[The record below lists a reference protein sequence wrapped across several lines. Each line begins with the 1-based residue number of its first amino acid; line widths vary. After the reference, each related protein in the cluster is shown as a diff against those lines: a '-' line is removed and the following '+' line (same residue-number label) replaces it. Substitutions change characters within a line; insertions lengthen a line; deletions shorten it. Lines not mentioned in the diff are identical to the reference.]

1 MKIRKEREFTP
12 ECDSSD
18 EEEYQTQLRAFR
30 AKLEKAYPLCLRCEM
45 LVRSKELGKYNPF
58 YHQRRILEQGFKTAS
73 DFLETASNSSVTPF
87 KSCFY
92 RTICASINAITD
104 RKIFNF
110 LLTKILK
117 TSFLTSNFIS
127 DYLIK
132 TSLYPVL
139 FLIRLLVVPRLSV
152 SREHA
157 LFSFFLLIA
166 DTICFYYFKSPSL
179 PIVSH
184 TVNVFYC
191 FYGCF
196 QDLSRKPEI
205 EKKSPVRTSRAG
217 SRVSS
222 VFQPRR
228 EQKDLSS
235 AFSQVNV
242 RPARSQSSQ
251 SYVSRQSAKPVAST
265 LFANPIPTP
274 PASSLSRTRWSSAP
288 SPPSGSIFQ
297 QQPKHNIFNQ
307 NPKMMDID
315 ESDEERFP
323 KRKISPFGSPTD
335 TISPYDSASQIG
347 SEVPTRLRNRKRI
360 NLERGSTISEEEL
373 TQTLLNNSNLTTTS
387 IQLLKQKQ
395 DSQNKMILKIGL
407 VLAVEIALGFALFYF
422 YVQK

>member
-1 MKIRKEREFTP
+1 M
-12 ECDSSD
+12 
-18 EEEYQTQLRAFR
+18 
-30 AKLEKAYPLCLRCEM
+30 
-45 LVRSKELGKYNPF
+45 
-58 YHQRRILEQGFKTAS
+58 
-73 DFLETASNSSVTPF
+73 
-87 KSCFY
+87 
-92 RTICASINAITD
+92 
-104 RKIFNF
+104 
-110 LLTKILK
+110 
-117 TSFLTSNFIS
+117 
-127 DYLIK
+127 
-132 TSLYPVL
+132 
-139 FLIRLLVVPRLSV
+139 VPRLSV
-152 SREHA
+152 SREHS

-166 DTICFYYFKSPSL
+166 DTICFYYINSPSL

-196 QDLSRKPEI
+196 QDLSRKPEV
-205 EKKSPVRTSRAG
+205 EKNSVRPSRAG

-222 VFQPRR
+222 VFQPRN
-228 EQKDLSS
+228 EAKDLSS

-251 SYVSRQSAKPVAST
+251 SYVSRQSSKPVAST

-288 SPPSGSIFQ
+288 SPPSGSVFQ
-297 QQPKHNIFNQ
+297 PQPKHNIFNR

-323 KRKISPFGSPTD
+323 KPKISPFGSPTD

-347 SEVPTRLRNRKRI
+347 SEVPTRLRNRRRI

-395 DSQNKMILKIGL
+395 DGQNKMILKIGI